1 VTVAEETQG
10 LALPLEILNVAQ
22 VDDAGGVHVECQMTG
37 AYLVD
42 LHKSGLLSLTG
53 NIRPAHMEGKRLI
66 GKTKAKVNKWTSE
79 LLDNEAIIGNISVRL
94 DPSKSDYETW
104 FDDETGQTHLT
115 ITSGVLDCAVD
126 SLSRIKSILAA
137 ADNPLGSFDLSTRF
151 QVRIWML
158 DDALAKKVAT
168 IYNTRGDKVN
178 DSTAKYAYSET
189 KEQEL
194 ARRLVNGS
202 EHLGQDNIEVL
213 ANSVSASSHKLTAY
227 NTISRAIETSWKGG
241 PVTTADLEAQSS
253 WLISAWD
260 SLARVRPEFGKLST
274 PARQTQRKN
283 TIATSAVVIYGMVG
297 AMSAMYADHVDPG
310 VAFKA
315 IAAKDDDD
323 FFAWDNPVWT
333 AAGIVAP
340 SGSGTGALG
349 TRNSFPARRAAIRVL
364 CKAMNLGAAED
375 E

>member
-1 VTVAEETQG
+1 
-10 LALPLEILNVAQ
+10 
-22 VDDAGGVHVECQMTG
+22 M
-37 AYLVD
+37 
-42 LHKSGLLSLTG
+42 LS
-53 NIRPAHMEGKRLI
+53 A
-66 GKTKAKVNKWTSE
+66 
-79 LLDNEAIIGNISVRL
+79 
-94 DPSKSDYETW
+94 
-104 FDDETGQTHLT
+104 
-115 ITSGVLDCAVD
+115 
-126 SLSRIKSILAA
+126 
-137 ADNPLGSFDLSTRF
+137 
-151 QVRIWML
+151 
-158 DDALAKKVAT
+158 ALATLVAT
-168 IYNTRGDKVN
+168 IYTPRGDTEH

-260 SLARVRPEFGKLST
+260 SLVKVRPEYGKLST
-274 PARQTQRKN
+274 PARQAQRKN
-283 TIATSAVVIYGMVG
+283 TIATSAVAIYGLVG
-297 AMSAMYADHVDPG
+297 AMSAMYTDHVEPD

-323 FFAWDNPVWT
+323 FFAWDNPVWV
-333 AAGIVAP
+333 AAGIVTP
-340 SGSGTGALG
+340 SGTGTGALG

-364 CKAMNLGAAED
+364 CEAMNLGADED